1 MAEGSRRYSGNKFN
15 DDIRVHLTDYR
26 LIRGLRGNWAWFWI
40 ENVESGKITLN
51 NVPFPDVN
59 MIVYGSY
66 SMFTNTSLNR
76 IYTYNGK
83 TYIQDNDGDFY
94 VYEAPIETNST
105 WVDIILASDELIERV
120 RDRQHS

>member
-1 MAEGSRRYSGNKFN
+1 
-15 DDIRVHLTDYR
+15 
-26 LIRGLRGNWAWFWI
+26 
-40 ENVESGKITLN
+40 
-51 NVPFPDVN
+51 
-59 MIVYGSY
+59 
-66 SMFTNTSLNR
+66 MFTNTSLNR